1 MARRGDPRP
10 VTELTDDELVAARID
25 AEGVAAQ
32 AMSDGG
38 RRLHDAARRD
48 LITIAEEE
56 ERRAKV
62 GRPEMEW

>member
-1 MARRGDPRP
+1 
-10 VTELTDDELVAARID
+10 
-25 AEGVAAQ
+25 
-32 AMSDGG
+32 MSDGG

-48 LITIAEEE
+48 LIAIAEEE